1 MKYIDVTPKWVAILP
16 AMLDVMRNEDAPFA
30 SHEVMG
36 EAFRRM
42 ATAADNWNRVV
53 KEGLLATDYELDRRD
68 TPTMCWT
75 MDCTNTEL
83 TPGTIYCDDC
93 NAFDEDNDPIDAE
106 DFWLDNSDLDEEVYP

>member
-1 MKYIDVTPKWVAILP
+1 MTVEYIDLTPTWSALLP
-16 AMLDVMRNEDAPFA
+16 VML
-30 SHEVMG
+30 EVKG
-36 EAFRRM
+36 NGIKDFDDQFVIM
-42 ATAADNWNRVV
+42 ARAADKWNEAV
-53 KEGLLATDYELDRRD
+53 KGGLLATDYELDRRD